1 MTGEP
6 LRAIIVDDE
15 VLGRRAVK
23 QQLERHADVK
33 VLAQC
38 ATGAEAARAIATL
51 DPDIVFLDIQMP
63 GGSGFDVVR
72 EIGPGARPAIV
83 FVTAFDEHAVRAF
96 EVNAVDYL
104 LKPLDPARFDEA
116 LRRAR
121 SRLDAGTPGDM
132 GERILAALRALA
144 EPPAAPSRPRP
155 RSVPIREGDRTVL
168 VRIDDIDWI
177 EAAGNYLHVH
187 ADRGRRRIVTRAT
200 LQGFADSLNDPR
212 FLRVHR
218 SAVVNADAV
227 NEVASAG
234 RGMYVLSLRGGG
246 KVETSYHYRSAVGA
260 LIGSGQ
266 RPAR

>member
-1 MTGEP
+1 MAGDA

-23 QQLERHADVK
+23 QQLDRHADVR

-38 ATGAEAARAIATL
+38 ATGAEAARAIASL
-51 DPDIVFLDIQMP
+51 DPDVVFLDIQMP

-72 EIGPGARPAIV
+72 EIGAGGRPAII
-83 FVTAFDEHAVRAF
+83 FVTAFDEHAVEAF

-121 SRLDAGTPGDM
+121 ARLAEGAPADVGDGVLSALGALAVARAGTP
-132 GERILAALRALA
+132 
-144 EPPAAPSRPRP
+144 RPRP
-155 RSVPIREGDRTVL
+155 RSVPIREGDRTIL
-168 VRIDDIDWI
+168 VRIDEIDWV

-187 ADRGRRRIVTRAT
+187 AGQGRRTIVTRAT
-200 LQGFADSLNDPR
+200 LQGFAESLADPR

-227 NEVASAG
+227 LEIESAG

-246 KVETSYHYRSAVGA
+246 KVETSYHYRGAVGA
-260 LIGSGQ
+260 LIG
-266 RPAR
+266 

>member
-1 MTGEP
+1 MGTDP

-15 VLGRRAVK
+15 VLGRRAVR
-23 QQLERHADVK
+23 QQLERHPDVR

-51 DPDIVFLDIQMP
+51 DPDVVFLDIQMP
-63 GGSGFDVVR
+63 GGSGFDVVQ
-72 EIGPGARPAIV
+72 EIGAGGRPAII

-116 LRRAR
+116 LRRVR
-121 SRLDAGTPGDM
+121 SRLAAGTPGDA
-132 GERILAALRALA
+132 GERMAAALRALA
-144 EPPAAPSRPRP
+144 DARAASPRPRP
-155 RSVPIREGDRTVL
+155 RSVPVREGDRIVL
-168 VRIDDIDWI
+168 VRIDEIDWV
-177 EAAGNYLHVH
+177 EAAGNHLHVYAAH
-187 ADRGRRRIVTRAT
+187 GRRRIVTRAT
-200 LQGFADSLNDPR
+200 LQGFAELLNDPR

-227 NEVASAG
+227 VEVESAG

-246 KVETSYHYRSAVGA
+246 RVETSYHYRSAVSA
-260 LIGSGQ
+260 LIGAGGGS
-266 RPAR
+266 A